1 MDWAVIIGGLVGPL
15 IAQCFS
21 KFSTEDPQ
29 EYLRAHYDAASGKLD
44 PSVVRDAM
52 NQTRR
57 AIRKAHRSA
66 SRQDRKTM
74 PRYSNQD
81 IYDLTEQNLLK
92 AMESPKSEVLAAF
105 ATAASLGDDE

>member
-1 MDWAVIIGGLVGPL
+1 MDWAAIIGGIVGAL

-21 KFSTEDPQ
+21 RFSTEDPQ
-29 EYLRAHYDAASGKLD
+29 EYLRANYDAATGKLD
-44 PSVVRDAM
+44 SSVVRDAM
-52 NQTRR
+52 NQTRK
-57 AIRKAHRSA
+57 AIRKAHRQA

-92 AMESPKSEVLAAF
+92 AMNAPKSEIVAVF
-105 ATAASLGDDE
+105 ATAASLGEDD